1 MKTLTSLLSV
11 LALSASISFAADEA
25 KPEKPKTSPE
35 DMFKR
40 LDKDGDGKLSI
51 DEYRGRKE
59 ASEVEAKFKE
69 LDKDGDDKLSMEEYS
84 ARAGKAPKK

>member
-1 MKTLTSLLSV
+1 
-11 LALSASISFAADEA
+11 
-25 KPEKPKTSPE
+25 
-35 DMFKR
+35 MFKR

-69 LDKDGDDKLSMEEYS
+69 LDKDGDGKLSMEEYS

>member
-11 LALSASISFAADEA
+11 LALSASISLAADEA
-25 KPEKPKTSPE
+25 KPEKPKASPE
-35 DMFKR
+35 EMFKK

-51 DEYRGRKE
+51 DEYRGKKE
-59 ASEVEAKFKE
+59 ASEVEAKFKD
-69 LDKDGDDKLSMEEYS
+69 LDKDGDGKLSVEEFS

>member
-11 LALSASISFAADEA
+11 LALSASISLAADEA
-25 KPEKPKTSPE
+25 KPEKPKVSPE
-35 DMFKR
+35 EAFKK
-40 LDKDGDGKLSI
+40 LDKDSDGKLSL

-59 ASEVEAKFKE
+59 ASEAEAKFKE
-69 LDKDGDDKLSMEEYS
+69 LDKDGDGKLSLEEYS